1 MSRAIRQHL
10 RSNVVGYIALFC
22 FAMGGTAYAT
32 HPGGANT
39 ISTGDIQDGQVQN
52 ADLGPSAVTTDR
64 VANSTLTGSDVATS
78 GLLGSDIATD
88 TLGSTDIGV
97 NAVGTSELA
106 QVPGARARS
115 TAAQTIANN
124 GAAIANLDTE
134 DFDTGGLYTAPN
146 DSITISVPGTY
157 MLSGEVGFAAD
168 PQGHRSA
175 QIQVDGTAVAVNQT
189 GATSPAITRVPVSTI
204 VRLLAGDVVTLR
216 ATHSAGNSLAT
227 ASYFGVGHA
236 YLAAQWLSD

>member
-78 GLLGSDIATD
+78 GLLGSDIA
-88 TLGSTDIGV
+88 
-97 NAVGTSELA
+97 
-106 QVPGARARS
+106 
-115 TAAQTIANN
+115 
-124 GAAIANLDTE
+124 
-134 DFDTGGLYTAPN
+134 
-146 DSITISVPGTY
+146 
-157 MLSGEVGFAAD
+157 
-168 PQGHRSA
+168 H
-175 QIQVDGTAVAVNQT
+175 
-189 GATSPAITRVPVSTI
+189 
-204 VRLLAGDVVTLR
+204 
-216 ATHSAGNSLAT
+216 
-227 ASYFGVGHA
+227 
-236 YLAAQWLSD
+236 